1 MKHFGKKVELDG
13 YKFDSIKEAHFYE
26 RFIKDC
32 GQTYKVHP
40 TYQLLDKFSVGGF
53 NMRGLSYTPDFVI
66 YENGEITH
74 VYDVKTS
81 LDIRAIDVAAKIRFI
96 LFAYRYHMPV
106 EVVVPRKNDFK
117 MKLFSFSNTKIQAAH
132 AQHDRKGNVKTYK
145 NGHIKYAYYDVHK
158 TVNYDLH
165 DTIGF

>member
-1 MKHFGKKVELDG
+1 MKHFGKKVEFDG
-13 YKFDSIKEAHFYE
+13 YTFDSGKEKNFYE
-26 RFIKDC
+26 RFIKSS
-32 GQTYKVHP
+32 GRNYKVHP
-40 TYQLLDKFSVGGF
+40 TYQLLDKFSVGGYT
-53 NMRGLSYTPDFVI
+53 MRGLSYTPDFVV
-66 YENGEITH
+66 YEAGEIAH

-81 LDIRAIDVAAKIRFI
+81 VDMKAIDVGAKIRFI
-96 LFAYRYHMPV
+96 LFAYRYRVPV

-117 MKLFSFSNTKIQAAH
+117 MKLLSFSNTRIQQAH

-158 TVNYDLH
+158 NVDYDIH